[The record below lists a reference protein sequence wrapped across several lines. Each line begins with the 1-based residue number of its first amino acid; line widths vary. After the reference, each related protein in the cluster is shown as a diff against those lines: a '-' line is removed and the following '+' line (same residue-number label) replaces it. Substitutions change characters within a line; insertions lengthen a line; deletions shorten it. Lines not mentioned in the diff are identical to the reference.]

1 MPPRLPD
8 DKRAAILADIRS
20 GILGNRRIADKHEV
34 APSTVSRLAAEAGIV
49 GAFER
54 SQTKN
59 ATEAVIADSRAL
71 RAATARRLIAKAN
84 DLLDQMD
91 QPHIVFNIG
100 GKDNIYTEQLMD
112 RPPTG
117 DLRNLMVT
125 AATAIDKHIVLE
137 RHDATDPGA
146 MGSLLGSLLEGLQQ
160 KHGTGDA

>member
-1 MPPRLPD
+1 MPPRIPD
-8 DKRAAILADIRS
+8 DKRAAILADIKAGS
-20 GILGNRRIADKHEV
+20 LGNRRIADKHEV

-71 RAATARRLIAKAN
+71 RAATARRLIVKAN

-100 GKDNIYTEQLMD
+100 GKDNIYTEQLMQ

-137 RHDATDPGA
+137 RHDATDPGV
-146 MGSLLGSLLEGLQQ
+146 MGSLLGTLLEGLQA

>member
-20 GILGNRRIADKHEV
+20 GKLGNREIARLHGV
-34 APSTVSRLAAEAGIV
+34 SSGTVTNIARQGGV
-49 GAFER
+49 DDAFER
-54 SQTKN
+54 SQTKK
-59 ATEAVIADSRAL
+59 ATEATVADSRAL
-71 RAATARRLIAKAN
+71 RASTARRLIVKAN

-100 GKDNIYTEQLMD
+100 GKDNIYTEQLME

-146 MGSLLGSLLEGLQQ
+146 MGSLLGTLLDGLQA

>member
-1 MPPRLPD
+1 M
-8 DKRAAILADIRS
+8 DIVAGAKGRNQIAREHDVSVGTVTKIAKES
-20 GILGNRRIADKHEV
+20 GATD
-34 APSTVSRLAAEAGIV
+34 
-49 GAFER
+49 AFDR

-71 RAATARRLIAKAN
+71 RASTARRLIVKAN

-100 GKDNIYTEQLMD
+100 GKDNIYTEQLMAK
-112 RPPTG
+112 PPTG

-125 AATAIDKHIVLE
+125 AATAIDKHIVLD

-146 MGSLLGSLLEGLQQ
+146 MGSLLGTLLEGLQQ